1 MNMRVIHMYIYI
13 CIYRLETQTGV
24 NVAVLRQNFFLR
36 EAQFGLLRPSTDG
49 VKLTCIIEATLVIYS
64 SLIVDVIYI
73 FKIPLQQHVD

>member
-1 MNMRVIHMYIYI
+1 MHIIHMYIYI
-13 CIYRLETQTGV
+13 CIYRLESQTGV

-36 EAQFGLLRPSTDG
+36 KAQFWLLRPSTDG